1 VSQKSLVPDT
11 KLHPSE
17 PGKRRFARTEDHF
30 LSCLPQNIDE
40 RMLAIERAA
49 TPLLGCVYRSSQH
62 PMVYPVVT
70 LLVVSLN
77 KEEA

>member
-1 VSQKSLVPDT
+1 
-11 KLHPSE
+11 
-17 PGKRRFARTEDHF
+17 
-30 LSCLPQNIDE
+30 
-40 RMLAIERAA
+40 MLAIERVA

-77 KEEA
+77 MEEA